1 MTKIAALLCLTAVA
15 CTVACSTQRYHE
27 QVLNDGKTW
36 NITVN
41 QVADKEE
48 MKAEVTKRG
57 QFVCGKEP
65 FRVVNCSEKL
75 KGPEVFNAV
84 CTIKC
89 GEKPFLAKERT
100 FDKKAAAALKKEADE
115 ATEIE

>member
-1 MTKIAALLCLTAVA
+1 MTKIAALLCLFAFVFSTA
-15 CTVACSTQRYHE
+15 CTTQKYHE

-36 NITVN
+36 NITVK

-65 FRVVNCSEKL
+65 FRIISCSEKL
-75 KGPEVFNAV
+75 KGPEVFNAF
-84 CTIKC
+84 CTLKC
-89 GEKPFLAKERT
+89 GEKPFLAKERAP
-100 FDKKAAAALKKEADE
+100 DKKTAAALKREADE